1 MRPLFPVLLAVVAAL
16 VASPAHAVPANCRAM
31 GPGNHNS
38 FETAWGV
45 NPSWLA
51 MTQDVYARIS
61 SGAGVVP
68 ALYLCNDPAI
78 NAVAVDTPGGREPR
92 IIAVNTG
99 LLAFVN
105 GDADQLAAV
114 MGHEFAHLALRH
126 RARKT
131 AAYEAHAHEV
141 VRDWARAVVRGARQG
156 ESELRAQFEM
166 VTRARAVDRDAEREA
181 DDKGFSLA
189 VTAGFNPAGAR
200 KFYEK
205 WAQTQEARKV
215 ASYLDSH
222 PGMGERSGYSARLE
236 RNEAFRRDA
245 ERAFLARDSRRL
257 GDQVERWIAAVPDS
271 GAAAYY
277 AGMYLLMTGKRQ
289 SLVSEALE
297 DAVTFFDGEGLS
309 RLSQED
315 QYEARMAALSLCVSL
330 HREGKRQ
337 PTLNCLQR
345 LRHAEDVEQ
354 FRVATGWR
362 DFILVPSRGE
372 GVSARPL
379 FAAQAGEREV
389 FMTNCSHLAKERGM
403 KDVRSWRGMRE
414 GRGPASSPSGSGMM
428 ICNPSTCDCE
438 PYEGGDPDPAVRAP
452 RFER

>member
-1 MRPLFPVLLAVVAAL
+1 MRPLFLPLLAVVAAL
-16 VASPAHAVPANCRAM
+16 LASPAQAVPANCRAM
-31 GPGNHNS
+31 DPGNHSS

-45 NPSWLA
+45 NLAWLA
-51 MTQDVYARIS
+51 MTQDVYQRIS
-61 SGAGVVP
+61 SGAGVAP

-78 NAVAVDTPGGREPR
+78 NALAVDTPGGPQPR

-114 MGHEFAHLALRH
+114 MGHEIAHLSLRH

-141 VRDWARAVVRGARQG
+141 ARDWARAVVRGSRSR
-156 ESELRAQFEM
+156 ESTLRARFEM

-189 VTAGFNPAGAR
+189 VSAGFNPDGAR
-200 KFYEK
+200 KFHEK
-205 WAQTQEARKV
+205 WFQTQEARKV
-215 ASYLDSH
+215 ASYLDTH
-222 PGMGERSGYSARLE
+222 PGLGERSGYSARLE

-245 ERAFLARDSRRL
+245 ERAFMARDSRRL
-257 GDQVERWIAAVPDS
+257 GNHVERWIAAVPDS

-289 SLVSEALE
+289 SLVSEAFE

-330 HREGKRQ
+330 HKEGKRQ
-337 PTLNCLQR
+337 LTLNCLQR
-345 LRHAEDVEQ
+345 LRHSEDVEQ

-379 FAAQAGEREV
+379 YAAQEGEREV
-389 FMTNCSHLAKERGM
+389 FLTNCSHVAKERGM
-403 KDVRSWRGMRE
+403 KDVRSWRGMRA
-414 GRGPASSPSGSGMM
+414 GRGPASGAAGSGMM
-428 ICNPSTCDCE
+428 ICNPHTCDCE
-438 PYEGGDPDPAVRAP
+438 PYEGGDPEPAVRAP